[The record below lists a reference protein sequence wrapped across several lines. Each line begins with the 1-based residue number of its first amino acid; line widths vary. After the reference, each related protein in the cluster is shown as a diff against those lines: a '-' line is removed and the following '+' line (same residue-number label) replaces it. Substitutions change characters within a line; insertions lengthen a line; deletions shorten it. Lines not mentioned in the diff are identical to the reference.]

1 MVLDTSSLKTALD
14 YYVDNEYAN
23 RLPDGMKIFEQ
34 PLIGF
39 AAAEDPIFKEY
50 KKEEVIGSLYV
61 LPEEWLPE
69 AKTVISYFL
78 PFSENIRSSNYGG
91 PPTSV
96 KWLHA
101 RFIGE
106 EFNKSI
112 RKFLLGELE
121 KMGGK
126 AVAPALHENYFAD
139 YDNFSSNWSERH
151 VAYAA
156 GLGSF
161 GLNRGLI
168 TEKGLAGRFGSL
180 ITTLYFPATIRSG
193 GGVFE
198 NCPYFTDESCS
209 ACVKRCPSGAIKK
222 EGKDKAV
229 CNNYTRVEDHLQ
241 ELRLQFG
248 YDHSVCGKCQINV
261 PCENTI
267 PGR

>member
-1 MVLDTSSLKTALD
+1 MVDILSLKSALD
-14 YYVDNEYAN
+14 YYVDNEPAN
-23 RLPDGMKIFEQ
+23 RLPDGMKIFDL

-39 AAAEDPIFKEY
+39 ADAKDPIFKEF
-50 KKEEVIGSLYV
+50 KKEEIIGSLFV

-78 PFSENIRSSNYGG
+78 PFSEHIRSSNYGG

-96 KWLHA
+96 EWLHG
-101 RFIGE
+101 RFLGE
-106 EFNKSI
+106 EFNKNV
-112 RKFLLGELE
+112 RKFLLGEFE
-121 KMGGK
+121 KKGGK
-126 AVAPALHENYFAD
+126 AIIPALHENYFAD

-180 ITTLYFPATIRSG
+180 VTTLHFSVTTRGEG
-193 GGVFE
+193 GAFE
-198 NCPYFTDESCS
+198 NCPFFTDESCS

-222 EGKDKAV
+222 EGKDKSA
-229 CNNYTRVEDHLQ
+229 CNRYTRVEDHMK

-248 YDHSVCGKCQINV
+248 YDHSVCGKCQVNV
-261 PCENTI
+261 PCENKI

>member
-39 AAAEDPIFKEY
+39 AAAEDPIFKEF

-78 PFSENIRSSNYGG
+78 PFSEHIRSSNYGG